1 VSQNG
6 RSTQL
11 LANVPRSE
19 AGKRRPSSS
28 SGGRVT
34 VQNGT
39 LGTLAT
45 TSRTP
50 GKRSPTT
57 KHQNEKRIRWDGGSL
72 IKSPGFSEKFVFF
85 CNLFLFHN
93 IVLCCN
99 LLLFYL
105 LHVMDFVR
113 LASFPVMSGPCC
125 FCSCFWG
132 TPRVESKVWGDC
144 DPKPVWVHGMVSY
157 SACLLTVARCRRA
170 ACRNSTSPERH
181 LTGTAP
187 HRNGTLPEDSG
198 LVCAELHT
206 AESRRVTAQEG
217 LGNGYIRSK
226 LLPLVDRRT

>member
-1 VSQNG
+1 M
-6 RSTQL
+6 
-11 LANVPRSE
+11 
-19 AGKRRPSSS
+19 
-28 SGGRVT
+28 
-34 VQNGT
+34 
-39 LGTLAT
+39 T
-45 TSRTP
+45 TTCRMP

-72 IKSPGFSEKFVFF
+72 IKSPGFSEKFVSF

-132 TPRVESKVWGDC
+132 TPSAESKVWGDC

-157 SACLLTVARCRRA
+157 SCMFAHGGML
-170 ACRNSTSPERH
+170 PEGSMLKQH
-181 LTGTAP
+181 LTGMAP
-187 HRNGTLPEDSG
+187 HQNGTLPERHLAGGQRAG
-198 LVCAELHT
+198 L
-206 AESRRVTAQEG
+206 R
-217 LGNGYIRSK
+217 
-226 LLPLVDRRT
+226 